1 MTFSSLQWEPQSQRE
16 ARRQEMFDFVE
27 QWQRSG
33 ETQRS
38 WCSMHGVEYAK
49 FHYWL
54 RKYRA
59 SEADGLSGFVDLVAP
74 APSAPSVCTL
84 EIHFPS
90 GAVVKMPSSEWELV
104 RQLVG

>member
-16 ARRQEMFDFVE
+16 ARRQEMFEFVE

-33 ETQRS
+33 ETQRA

-49 FHYWL
+49 FQYWL
-54 RKYRA
+54 RKYRNA
-59 SEADGLSGFVDLVAP
+59 HAEGSSGFVDLVAMTQP
-74 APSAPSVCTL
+74 IKSACTL